1 MEIIVYMAN
10 GQSHVFS
17 QPDPGVARTVLADM
31 QPGRLFGSSSIILG
45 SGANCTFLKS
55 AAVSRIDVMT
65 DEPVPIAPTIR
76 DAARVLENEEE
87 FALRAKAAVKAL
99 GDGVAPGEAYQGY
112 LRFELA
118 GGHVLLI
125 ELERVLAQQVQFFTN
140 LHRLFDGP
148 AMMFPHPRGGGI
160 FLNVA
165 NIVSV
170 TASPGFAEY
179 PKGTLQAEPR

>member
-1 MEIIVYMAN
+1 MEIFVYMAN

-17 QPDPGVARTVLADM
+17 QPDPEVARTVLADM
-31 QPGRLFGSSSIILG
+31 QPARLFGSSSIILG
-45 SGANCTFLKS
+45 SGANCTFLRTT
-55 AAVSRIDVMT
+55 AVSRIDVLT
-65 DEPVPIAPTIR
+65 DAPITIAPTIR

-87 FALRAKAAVKAL
+87 FLLRAKAAVKAL
-99 GDGVAPGEAYQGY
+99 GDGVAPGEAYQGCF
-112 LRFELA
+112 RFELA

-125 ELERVLAQQVQFFTN
+125 ELERLLAQQVQFFTN
-140 LHRLFDGP
+140 LHRLFDGQ
-148 AMMFPHPRGGGI
+148 AIMFPHPRGGAV

-179 PKGTLQAEPR
+179 PKGTLLAEPR